1 MLERLDLGGT
11 VSIQFMTASDAM
23 IAALP
28 YTNPPS
34 LSLGPLEFHL
44 FGLLV
49 GTAIISG
56 SVLASKRAK
65 DLGLDERVVNEVA
78 IWAVVPGMICA
89 HLYSAIFYF
98 PEEVIANPMYLLYF
112 WDGIS
117 SFGGFLGGAAGVLYF
132 LRKHDLPF
140 WDHAEPVIYG
150 FVFAWIFGRLGCTFA
165 FDHPGIPTDFALAMP
180 YPLPLDG
187 EPAGTLRH
195 NLGFYECVYT
205 IGMFAFLFSQRRRS
219 LPVGW
224 MLSVT
229 LILYCPV
236 RFGMDFFR
244 AVDKL
249 YWGLTPGQYAAI
261 ALGIAGAWVYLTFR
275 GSDRVLTPDGQVHR
289 FYDGRLA
296 YEAPSTASVAEGQPD
311 KDEQEE
317 EP

>member
-1 MLERLDLGGT
+1 MHLAP
-11 VSIQFMTASDAM
+11 I

-28 YTNPPS
+28 YSNPPS

-49 GTAIISG
+49 GTAIIAG

-65 DLGLDERVVNEVA
+65 DLGLDDRVANEIA

-98 PEEVIANPMYLLYF
+98 PEEVMANPMYLLYF

-117 SFGGFLGGAAGVLYF
+117 SFGGFIGGAGGVLYF
-132 LRKHDLPF
+132 LRKHQLPF
-140 WDHAEPVIYG
+140 WDYAEPVIYG

-165 FDHPGIPTDFALAMP
+165 FDHPGVATDFALAMP

-187 EPAGTLRH
+187 APAGTLRH
-195 NLGFYECVYT
+195 NLGFYECIYT
-205 IGMFAFLFSQRRRS
+205 VGMFAVLFSQRNRA

-236 RFGMDFFR
+236 RFAMDFLR

-249 YWGLTPGQYAAI
+249 YWGLTAGQYAAI
-261 ALGIAGAWVYLTFR
+261 ALGIAGTWIYLHFKN
-275 GSDRVLTPDGQVHR
+275 SDRLLVPDGAVHR

-296 YEAPSTASVAEGQPD
+296 YVEPETDPGVSGHLPPEDGSEDTSETAASDLRGD
-311 KDEQEE
+311 
-317 EP
+317 